1 MNKKLYKISLII
13 FSMFYVSPI
22 LFNQVFASLDDIDLV
37 GGSYADILD
46 AKNAYYDSEDY
57 DDKDY
62 ECHHLIAKGA
72 LNRFG
77 DVIAE
82 KEGITRFNEFLTDDV
97 DQLWGPSITMEKKDH
112 ELTRSYYFGN
122 QRQKDDALRYIDFQA
137 SKIIDNGDIMG
148 VLKEEI
154 DFIKKTFGHKYD
166 RGISEVYEYIGWL
179 EFRHENRNTLYMR
192 NPDNQRYFFRYKFK

>member
-1 MNKKLYKISLII
+1 
-13 FSMFYVSPI
+13 
-22 LFNQVFASLDDIDLV
+22 
-37 GGSYADILD
+37 
-46 AKNAYYDSEDY
+46 
-57 DDKDY
+57 
-62 ECHHLIAKGA
+62 
-72 LNRFG
+72 
-77 DVIAE
+77 
-82 KEGITRFNEFLTDDV
+82 
-97 DQLWGPSITMEKKDH
+97 MEKKDH